1 MEVEMS
7 GLLKTI
13 EALAVV
19 AALVAGGL
27 AIWNRR
33 DKVKETLDSLGGV
46 EGIANT
52 AGRLAENAG
61 PVRDFVNQ
69 LTHLK

>member
-1 MEVEMS
+1 MS

-52 AGRLAENAG
+52 ASRLAENAG

-69 LTHLK
+69 LSHLK